1 MKSGRKPIV
10 VPRYLARLICAT
22 RWAFIEI
29 KSKILRVSEADHPS
43 FFVFFRFVL
52 ELIVWLI
59 SPAGFLVSRFI
70 ARGTKRRGRG
80 RRRRRR
86 RRRRKALSI
95 DRGSNPWRRRQAISP
110 PFRFRHSRLSNR
122 FVGFEMTEVK
132 SRRVEI
138 RRTWLKCNWHWS
150 ALVLVH

>member
-1 MKSGRKPIV
+1 MKSGRKPIA
-10 VPRYLARLICAT
+10 VPSYLARLICAT

-29 KSKILRVSEADHPS
+29 KSEILRVSEADHPS

-70 ARGTKRRGRG
+70 ARKRGRRGGRRRGRG
-80 RRRRRR
+80 
-86 RRRRKALSI
+86 RRRKALSI
-95 DRGSNPWRRRQAISP
+95 DRIRGRGGRPSP
-110 PFRFRHSRLSNR
+110 PLPFRFRHSRLSNR

-132 SRRVEI
+132 
-138 RRTWLKCNWHWS
+138 
-150 ALVLVH
+150 

>member
-1 MKSGRKPIV
+1 MKSGRKPIA

-29 KSKILRVSEADHPS
+29 KSEILRVSEADHPS

-70 ARGTKRRGRG
+70 ARKRGRRGGRRRGRG
-80 RRRRRR
+80 

-95 DRGSNPWRRRQAISP
+95 DRIRGGGGRPSP
-110 PFRFRHSRLSNR
+110 PLPFRFRHSRLSNR

-132 SRRVEI
+132 
-138 RRTWLKCNWHWS
+138 
-150 ALVLVH
+150 